1 MKAKQSKGKWNIML
15 SFKINPIHCIQAQ
28 QNIKLS
34 VKLHNPT
41 NFSVLLSVK
50 INRQACRDQIDAVV

>member
-1 MKAKQSKGKWNIML
+1 MKAKQSKGKWNIMF
-15 SFKINPIHCIQAQ
+15 SFKINPIQAQ

-41 NFSVLLSVK
+41 NFNVLLSVK